1 MIFFSFKKQNEQR
14 QRRRDETAAG
24 TTWEL
29 KHFVHEEDD
38 PLCMSFFFVPV
49 YHQGHL
55 LSPHALFFPDE
66 RLGRLFKAVPPTEEV
81 YVFQN
86 NGPTFDAA

>member
-1 MIFFSFKKQNEQR
+1 
-14 QRRRDETAAG
+14 
-24 TTWEL
+24 
-29 KHFVHEEDD
+29 
-38 PLCMSFFFVPV
+38 MSFFFVPV
-49 YHQGHL
+49 YYQGHL